1 MMKYLFLICCFFA
14 TVTVAQ
20 TRVEDSLQSILTK
33 QKANDSSRVNTLL
46 ELFKNYSGEDTTKR
60 LSFAREALSISEQI
74 GYGKGRAFA
83 LKSIGLVYF
92 GISNFLEA
100 LNYWKASLQQFE
112 LNKDVNGEANMLSNI
127 GAVFQQQSIEDQA
140 LDYYLRS
147 LKKAE
152 LTGNKLRIMTAYQNI
167 GSVYANKKT
176 TLDKGLIYYKKSLPI
191 AEEISNLQAIGTIT
205 VNIGEIYIK
214 LGYADSLHKQDKA
227 DSARI
232 YLYRSLKTFEELK
245 QNAERS
251 YALINLGKVAT
262 LMNDYNAALNYHQKA
277 LDLAKGADSKYY
289 ISLANQ
295 GIGENEYKLGNMQAA
310 LAAYKEAEGL
320 SREMKNNYDLDV
332 IYNGLTNVYTSLGDY
347 KMSVQYLN
355 LLLHVKDEIYNTETD
370 KKLGK
375 MLFEAESQQQEGKIK
390 LQAAEL
396 NRQKFVKNAMIVGF
410 TLIFIIGFILFRDY
424 RQKIKIN
431 KILDSQKA
439 QIETLL
445 LNILPEEVANE
456 LQEKGEATPRYYEH
470 ASVLFTDFK
479 SFSAL
484 ADKLSPQE
492 VVTELNECFIEF
504 DEIIK
509 KYGLEKI
516 KTIGD
521 SYMCAGGIPTPNEAH
536 VMNIVKASLEIQ
548 EYIKERNIRRI
559 KAELPPWDIRI
570 GIHTGP
576 LVAGVV
582 GKIKYAYDIWGG
594 TVNIASRMESNGE
607 PGKINISA
615 AMYELIKHEYACS
628 YRGKIFAKNIGEI
641 DMYFIDKK
649 IGEKAPI

>member
-1 MMKYLFLICCFFA
+1 MALFLICSFFA

-20 TRVEDSLQSILTK
+20 TRIEDSLNTLLVK
-33 QKANDSSRVNTLL
+33 QKNYDSNRVNTLL
-46 ELFKNYSGEDTTKR
+46 ELFKNYSGEDTSKR
-60 LSFAREALSISEQI
+60 ISYARQALAISDQI
-74 GYGKGRAFA
+74 GFGKGKAFA
-83 LKSIGLVYF
+83 LKSIGLIYF
-92 GISNFLEA
+92 GKSQFLEA
-100 LNYWKASLQQFE
+100 LNYWKASLKQFE
-112 LNKDVNGEANMLSNI
+112 LNGDVNGEANMLNNI

-152 LTGNKLRIMTAYQNI
+152 ITGNKLRIMTAYQNI

-176 TLDKGLIYYKKSLPI
+176 TRDQGLVYYKKALPI
-191 AEEISNLQAIGTIT
+191 AEEIANSQAIGTIT

-214 LGYADSLHKQDKA
+214 QGNADSIHKIRNA
-227 DSARI
+227 DSAQI
-232 YLYRSLKTFEELK
+232 YLKRSLTTFEELK

-262 LMNDYNAALNYHQKA
+262 LRNDYDAALKYHKQA
-277 LDLAKGADSKYY
+277 LEVAKRTDSKYY
-289 ISLANQ
+289 ISLALQ
-295 GIGENEYKLGNMQAA
+295 GIGENEFKSGNMDAA
-310 LAAYKEAEGL
+310 LSAYKEAEGL

-332 IYNGLTNVYTSLGDY
+332 IYNGLTNVYTFLGDF

-355 LLLHVKDEIYNTETD
+355 LTLKVKDEIYNAETD
-370 KKLGK
+370 KKLNK
-375 MLFEAESQQQEGKIK
+375 MLFEAESEQQQGKIK
-390 LQAAEL
+390 LLTKDKELQEAEL
-396 NRQKFVKNAMIVGF
+396 NKQKFVQKALFVGF

-424 RQKIKIN
+424 RQKIRIN
-431 KILDSQKA
+431 KLLDSQKI

-445 LNILPEEVANE
+445 LNILPSEVAKE

-492 VVTELNECFIEF
+492 VVSELNECFIEF
-504 DEIIK
+504 DLIIRK
-509 KYGLEKI
+509 FNLEKI

-521 SYMCAGGIPTPNEAH
+521 SYMCAGGIPTPNPDH

-548 EYIKERNIRRI
+548 EYIKMRNNRRS
-559 KAELPPWDIRI
+559 EENLPPWDIRI

-607 PGKINISA
+607 PGRVNISA
-615 AMYELIKHEYACS
+615 AMYELIKHEYNCS

-641 DMYFIDKK
+641 DMYFIDEK
-649 IGEKAPI
+649 IA